1 LNKEAVMS
9 RAGRWWIVLAVL
21 LALAVIAPPLFM
33 TGWMWGRG
41 GAMGFYPMMRLAH
54 MPGYFPGGG
63 WQGIGLRALVPVGV
77 IVLAA
82 WGLASLFA
90 RNVRKTEPG
99 ASPARA
105 CASCGRAA
113 QAEWSTC
120 PYCGK
125 LLA

>member
-1 LNKEAVMS
+1 MS
-9 RAGRWWIVLAVL
+9 RTGRWLIVLAVL
-21 LALAVIAPPLFM
+21 LALPVIAPPLFM

-41 GAMGFYPMMRLAH
+41 GGVDFYPMMRLAH
-54 MPGYFPGGG
+54 MPGYFPMGG
-63 WQGIGLRALVPVGV
+63 WLGIGLRALIPVGV

-82 WGLASLFA
+82 WGISRLFA
-90 RNVRKTEPG
+90 RNVRETG
-99 ASPARA
+99 SGISPARA
-105 CASCGRAA
+105 CASCGRVA